1 MTEVPEYL
9 LERSRSR
16 RQALG
21 LGGDDDGDGP
31 AAAAGGGAE
40 VATTDRPAAAAPAA
54 APAAA
59 VVVVEEPPAPDPEW
73 VVAAKTR
80 QKIPMWVLPVLF
92 ILPFWAYVYVAFL
105 GENAEAGPLEVGQQV
120 FVAQGCAGC
129 HGATGAGGI
138 GQVLWQ
144 GEVLLTF
151 PDVASQ
157 MEWIQRGSV
166 SFEEEFGAPAPY
178 GDPDRPGGQ
187 HNTGQLGSQ
196 MNGFGGN
203 LTPAELYAVTRYV
216 RETLSGEE
224 LSEEELFARDI
235 TFEELLA
242 LGDVTTDS
250 ELATLGVDIHGLMEE
265 TQATVEESLGAGG

>member
-1 MTEVPEYL
+1 VTEVPDYL

-21 LGGDDDGDGP
+21 LLGDDEGGAP
-31 AAAAGGGAE
+31 AAPAGGGA
-40 VATTDRPAAAAPAA
+40 VAAPERPAAAAAPAA
-54 APAAA
+54 AAPAD
-59 VVVVEEPPAPDPEW
+59 VVVVEEPPPPDPDW
-73 VVAAKTR
+73 VVAAKSR
-80 QKIPMWVLPVLF
+80 HKIPMWVLPVLF
-92 ILPFWAYVYVAFL
+92 VLPFWAYVYVAFL
-105 GENAEAGPLEVGQQV
+105 GETAEQGPLEVGQEV
-120 FVAQGCAGC
+120 YTAQGCAGC

-157 MEWIQRGSV
+157 MEWIQLGSV
-166 SFEEEFGAPAPY
+166 GFEEQFGAPAPY

-187 HNTGQLGSQ
+187 RNTGELGSQ

-203 LTPAELYAVTRYV
+203 LTPAELYAVSRYV

-224 LSEEELFARDI
+224 LTEEELVLRDVM
-235 TFEELLA
+235 FEELAA
-242 LGDVTTDS
+242 LGDVTTEA
-250 ELATLGVDIHGLMEE
+250 ELAALGTDIHGLMEE
-265 TQATVEESLGAGG
+265 TQATAEEALGTGG